1 MEIYVLR
8 HGEAEPRNENVSESD
23 RKLTRKGKR
32 DTERVVEL
40 ARAFKVHPDVV
51 LSSPYVRALTTAR
64 IAVKCF
70 KPKPA
75 LRVTQVLLPE
85 YAPKEV
91 WKEIRAHSEAQ
102 QILLVGHEPQL
113 SSVLAYLLGCPALA
127 VDFKKSALAAIEMDG
142 IESVPRGDLKWL
154 ITPAFARRAR
164 VL

>member
-8 HGEAEPRNENVSESD
+8 HGEAEPRNENVPESD

-32 DTERVVEL
+32 DTERVVGL
-40 ARAFKVHPDVV
+40 ARACKVHPDVV
-51 LSSPYVRALTTAR
+51 LSSPYVRALSTAR

-85 YAPKEV
+85 YAPKQV
-91 WKEIRAHSEAQ
+91 WKEIRAHAESQ

-113 SSVLAYLLGCPALA
+113 SSVIAYLLGCPVLA
-127 VDFKKSALAAIEMDG
+127 VDFKKSAMAGIQMDRLDG
-142 IESVPRGDLKWL
+142 EPRGDLKWL
-154 ITPAFARRAR
+154 ITPGFARRAR
-164 VL
+164 SL